1 MKTLEHIYS
10 EFPELEEI
18 AIRLEDSEKAANQ
31 KNRERKSSSPKES
44 GEFQMSSES
53 KKRSLSVNPEVS
65 RISDFY
71 KDKRW
76 HSTSFISKPGRKEF
90 ETNLMRV
97 IETRNPDAIKVKVFP
112 SSRELT
118 CRLDQTFWLN
128 KDAFSSEADKPQQN
142 QSAGLGAIETAIE
155 NLKQQ
160 FAENSKAP
168 SQNNEMQVQLQI
180 MQLNQAA
187 ALKDI
192 KHETEIER
200 IKRDYEDK
208 IKEYQQAL
216 EEKEGEIEDL
226 EQELAEVE
234 ESLDGID
241 EKIEAAKNPS
251 WIDLAG
257 KAVSRG
263 LENLAKDNTKL
274 VGDFLGMTEAELG
287 NYFKEK
293 EEKAKQITT
302 PENTTTASYST
313 TETTDNFAH
322 LSDDKRRYAESFL
335 RVVETMSIEDLKML
349 VTLATK
355 VINENGSLN
364 HNIASV
370 LLQVALDL
378 DKDESEN
385 IA

>member
-1 MKTLEHIYS
+1 MNKTLEQIYQD
-10 EFPELEEI
+10 FPELEEI

-31 KNRERKSSSPKES
+31 KNRERKSSGPKEP
-44 GEFQMSSES
+44 GEFQMSSEQ

-90 ETNLMRV
+90 ELNLMRV

-128 KDAFSSEADKPQQN
+128 KDEFSTEADKPQQN
-142 QSAGLGAIETAIE
+142 QTASLGAIETAIE
-155 NLKQQ
+155 NLKTQ
-160 FAENSKAP
+160 FAESSKVP
-168 SQNNEMQVQLQI
+168 NQNNELQVQIQI

-187 ALKDI
+187 ALKEI
-192 KHETEIER
+192 KHEAEIER

-208 IKEYQQAL
+208 IKEYQHAL
-216 EEKEGEIEDL
+216 DEKEAEIEDL
-226 EQELAEVE
+226 EQELADVE

-241 EKIEAAKNPS
+241 DKIEAAKNPS

-257 KAVSRG
+257 KAVSKG

-274 VGDFLGMTEAELG
+274 VGDFLGMTETELAS
-287 NYFKEK
+287 YFKEK
-293 EEKAKQITT
+293 DEKAKQITT
-302 PENTTTASYST
+302 TANTTTASYST
-313 TETTDNFAH
+313 TETTDSFSH

-335 RVVETMSIEDLKML
+335 AMVEAMTIEDLKML
-349 VTLATK
+349 VTLVGKA
-355 VINENGSLN
+355 VNEDGSLN
-364 HNIASV
+364 NNTVSV
-370 LLQVALDL
+370 LLKVAMDL
-378 DKDESEN
+378 KKDEQG
-385 IA
+385 

>member
-1 MKTLEHIYS
+1 MKTLEQIYS

-18 AIRLEDSEKAANQ
+18 AIRLEDSEKAASQ
-31 KNRERKSSSPKES
+31 KNRERKSSSTKEN
-44 GEFQMSSES
+44 GEFQMSSET

-128 KDAFSSEADKPQQN
+128 KDEFSTDAEKQPSPQN
-142 QSAGLGAIETAIE
+142 NGLGAIETAIE
-155 NLKQQ
+155 NLKKE

-168 SQNNEMQVQLQI
+168 NQGNDMQVQLQI

-192 KHETEIER
+192 KHEAEIER

-208 IKEYQQAL
+208 IKEYQQVL
-216 EEKEGEIEDL
+216 DEKDAEIEDL
-226 EQELAEVE
+226 EQELADVE

-274 VGDFLGMTEAELG
+274 VGDFLGMTEAELTT
-287 NYFKEK
+287 YFKEK
-293 EEKAKQITT
+293 EDKAKQITT
-302 PENTTTASYST
+302 PASTTTASYST

-335 RVVETMSIEDLKML
+335 AMIEVMSIEDLKML
-349 VTLATK
+349 VTLVSKA
-355 VINENGSLN
+355 VNEDGSLN
-364 HNIASV
+364 HNTVSV
-370 LLQVALDL
+370 LLQVAMDL
-378 DKDESEN
+378 KKEETEETE
-385 IA
+385 